1 MLLKDY
7 ITYWFRTYRMPH
19 QARNTQEATWSTIK
33 NHIIESKIGEMDL
46 TAITVRICRSSLQE
60 NSCMAARGSSA
71 MWIGLGSRFRITRW

>member
-33 NHIIESKIGEMDL
+33 NHIIDSKIGEMEL
-46 TAITVRICRSSLQE
+46 TAITVKDLQE
-60 NSCMAARGSSA
+60 FLTGELLHGCQRR
-71 MWIGLGSRFRITRW
+71 LR